1 MKRSL
6 KRLVAVFMLF
16 LHIEGSNK
24 RYLTIRNN
32 KNVITGEEGRLL
44 AESILSRT
52 RYIIDIIIKVEIKM
66 DNIRI
71 REDKNRLIIKKGW
84 IAKKFIILYFVIVA
98 SVLLLYVNSSL
109 PSDEFKRKYPYV
121 IFFIR
126 FSAVSIYFLYLNRDI
141 KANFILESIDIDFIN
156 RKISLQ
162 LHKRNKILDFKE
174 VKKINI
180 RDIKNI
186 DAEKNPK
193 EKYTLEFII
202 NEDSSKYLWGF
213 ALSESKAQEIKEKLL
228 KIFREEASYEVS

>member
-1 MKRSL
+1 
-6 KRLVAVFMLF
+6 
-16 LHIEGSNK
+16 
-24 RYLTIRNN
+24 
-32 KNVITGEEGRLL
+32 
-44 AESILSRT
+44 
-52 RYIIDIIIKVEIKM
+52 M

-71 REDKNRLIIKKGW
+71 REDKNKLIIKKGW
-84 IAKKFIILYFVIVA
+84 IAKKFIILYFIIIAIVF
-98 SVLLLYVNSSL
+98 LKYIHSSL
-109 PSDEFKRKYPYV
+109 SNNEIER
-121 IFFIR
+121 IFIR

-141 KANFILESIDIDFIN
+141 KANFILESIDVDFIN

>member
-1 MKRSL
+1 
-6 KRLVAVFMLF
+6 
-16 LHIEGSNK
+16 
-24 RYLTIRNN
+24 
-32 KNVITGEEGRLL
+32 
-44 AESILSRT
+44 
-52 RYIIDIIIKVEIKM
+52 M
-66 DNIRI
+66 DNIRM
-71 REDKNRLIIKKGW
+71 RKNENKLIIKKGW
-84 IAKKFIILYFVIVA
+84 IAKKFIILYFIIIAIVF
-98 SVLLLYVNSSL
+98 LKYIYSSL
-109 PSDEFKRKYPYV
+109 SNNEIER
-121 IFFIR
+121 IFIR

-141 KANFILESIDIDFIN
+141 KANFILESIDVDFIN

-174 VKKINI
+174 IKKINI

>member
-1 MKRSL
+1 
-6 KRLVAVFMLF
+6 
-16 LHIEGSNK
+16 
-24 RYLTIRNN
+24 
-32 KNVITGEEGRLL
+32 
-44 AESILSRT
+44 
-52 RYIIDIIIKVEIKM
+52 M

-84 IAKKFIILYFVIVA
+84 VAKKFIILYFIIIAIVF
-98 SVLLLYVNSSL
+98 LKYIHSSL
-109 PSDEFKRKYPYV
+109 SNNEIER
-121 IFFIR
+121 IFIR

-141 KANFILESIDIDFIN
+141 KANFILESIDVDFIN

>member
-1 MKRSL
+1 
-6 KRLVAVFMLF
+6 
-16 LHIEGSNK
+16 
-24 RYLTIRNN
+24 
-32 KNVITGEEGRLL
+32 
-44 AESILSRT
+44 
-52 RYIIDIIIKVEIKM
+52 M

-84 IAKKFIILYFVIVA
+84 IAKKFIILYFIIIAIVF
-98 SVLLLYVNSSL
+98 LRYIHSSL
-109 PSDEFKRKYPYV
+109 SNNEIER
-121 IFFIR
+121 IFIR

-141 KANFILESIDIDFIN
+141 KANFILESIDVDFIN

-213 ALSESKAQEIKEKLL
+213 ALSESKVQEIKEKLL

>member
-1 MKRSL
+1 
-6 KRLVAVFMLF
+6 
-16 LHIEGSNK
+16 
-24 RYLTIRNN
+24 
-32 KNVITGEEGRLL
+32 
-44 AESILSRT
+44 
-52 RYIIDIIIKVEIKM
+52 M

-84 IAKKFIILYFVIVA
+84 IAKKFIILYFIIIAIVF
-98 SVLLLYVNSSL
+98 LRYIHSSL
-109 PSDEFKRKYPYV
+109 SNNEIER
-121 IFFIR
+121 IFIR

-141 KANFILESIDIDFIN
+141 KANFILESIDVDFIN

-193 EKYTLEFII
+193 EK
-202 NEDSSKYLWGF
+202 
-213 ALSESKAQEIKEKLL
+213 
-228 KIFREEASYEVS
+228 

>member
-1 MKRSL
+1 
-6 KRLVAVFMLF
+6 
-16 LHIEGSNK
+16 
-24 RYLTIRNN
+24 
-32 KNVITGEEGRLL
+32 
-44 AESILSRT
+44 
-52 RYIIDIIIKVEIKM
+52 M

-84 IAKKFIILYFVIVA
+84 IAKKFIILYFIIIAIVF
-98 SVLLLYVNSSL
+98 LRYIHSSL
-109 PSDEFKRKYPYV
+109 SNNEIER
-121 IFFIR
+121 IFIR

-141 KANFILESIDIDFIN
+141 KANFILESIDVDFIN
-156 RKISLQ
+156 RKINLQ

>member
-1 MKRSL
+1 
-6 KRLVAVFMLF
+6 
-16 LHIEGSNK
+16 
-24 RYLTIRNN
+24 
-32 KNVITGEEGRLL
+32 
-44 AESILSRT
+44 
-52 RYIIDIIIKVEIKM
+52 M

-71 REDKNRLIIKKGW
+71 RKNKNKLIIKKGW
-84 IAKKFIILYFVIVA
+84 VAKKFIILYFVIVA
-98 SVLLLYVNSSL
+98 IVFLKYIHSSL
-109 PSDEFKRKYPYV
+109 SNNEIER
-121 IFFIR
+121 IFIR
-126 FSAVSIYFLYLNRDI
+126 FSAISIYFLYLNRDI

>member
-1 MKRSL
+1 
-6 KRLVAVFMLF
+6 
-16 LHIEGSNK
+16 
-24 RYLTIRNN
+24 
-32 KNVITGEEGRLL
+32 
-44 AESILSRT
+44 
-52 RYIIDIIIKVEIKM
+52 M

-84 IAKKFIILYFVIVA
+84 IAKKFIILYFIIIAIVF
-98 SVLLLYVNSSL
+98 LKYIHSSL
-109 PSDEFKRKYPYV
+109 SNNEIER
-121 IFFIR
+121 IFIR

-141 KANFILESIDIDFIN
+141 KANFILESIDVDFIN

-213 ALSESKAQEIKEKLL
+213 ALSESKAQEIKRKVV
-228 KIFREEASYEVS
+228 KNIQRGS

>member
-1 MKRSL
+1 
-6 KRLVAVFMLF
+6 
-16 LHIEGSNK
+16 
-24 RYLTIRNN
+24 
-32 KNVITGEEGRLL
+32 
-44 AESILSRT
+44 
-52 RYIIDIIIKVEIKM
+52 M
-66 DNIRI
+66 DNIRM
-71 REDKNRLIIKKGW
+71 RKNENKLIIKKGW
-84 IAKKFIILYFVIVA
+84 IAQKFIILYFIIVA
-98 SVLLLYVNSSL
+98 IVFLKYIYSSL
-109 PSDEFKRKYPYV
+109 SNNEIER
-121 IFFIR
+121 IFIR
-126 FSAVSIYFLYLNRDI
+126 FSAVSIYFLY
-141 KANFILESIDIDFIN
+141 IN

>member
-1 MKRSL
+1 
-6 KRLVAVFMLF
+6 
-16 LHIEGSNK
+16 
-24 RYLTIRNN
+24 
-32 KNVITGEEGRLL
+32 
-44 AESILSRT
+44 
-52 RYIIDIIIKVEIKM
+52 M

-84 IAKKFIILYFVIVA
+84 IAKKFIVLYFIIIAIVF
-98 SVLLLYVNSSL
+98 LKYIHSSL
-109 PSDEFKRKYPYV
+109 SNNEIER
-121 IFFIR
+121 IFIR

-141 KANFILESIDIDFIN
+141 KANFILESIDVDFIN

-174 VKKINI
+174 IKKINI

>member
-1 MKRSL
+1 
-6 KRLVAVFMLF
+6 
-16 LHIEGSNK
+16 
-24 RYLTIRNN
+24 
-32 KNVITGEEGRLL
+32 
-44 AESILSRT
+44 
-52 RYIIDIIIKVEIKM
+52 M

-84 IAKKFIILYFVIVA
+84 IAKKFIILYFIIIAIVF
-98 SVLLLYVNSSL
+98 LRYIHSSL
-109 PSDEFKRKYPYV
+109 SNNEIER
-121 IFFIR
+121 IFIR

>member
-1 MKRSL
+1 
-6 KRLVAVFMLF
+6 
-16 LHIEGSNK
+16 
-24 RYLTIRNN
+24 
-32 KNVITGEEGRLL
+32 
-44 AESILSRT
+44 
-52 RYIIDIIIKVEIKM
+52 M

-84 IAKKFIILYFVIVA
+84 IAKKFIILYFIIIAIVF
-98 SVLLLYVNSSL
+98 LKYIHSSL
-109 PSDEFKRKYPYV
+109 SNNEIER
-121 IFFIR
+121 IFIR

-141 KANFILESIDIDFIN
+141 KANFILESIDVDFIN

-186 DAEKNPK
+186 GAEKNPK

>member
-1 MKRSL
+1 
-6 KRLVAVFMLF
+6 
-16 LHIEGSNK
+16 
-24 RYLTIRNN
+24 
-32 KNVITGEEGRLL
+32 
-44 AESILSRT
+44 
-52 RYIIDIIIKVEIKM
+52 M

-71 REDKNRLIIKKGW
+71 RKNKNKLIIKKGW
-84 IAKKFIILYFVIVA
+84 VAKKFIILYFVIVA
-98 SVLLLYVNSSL
+98 IVFLKYIHSSL
-109 PSDEFKRKYPYV
+109 SNNEIER
-121 IFFIR
+121 IFIR

-141 KANFILESIDIDFIN
+141 KVNFILESIDVDFIN

>member
-1 MKRSL
+1 M
-6 KRLVAVFMLF
+6 
-16 LHIEGSNK
+16 E
-24 RYLTIRNN
+24 
-32 KNVITGEEGRLL
+32 
-44 AESILSRT
+44 
-52 RYIIDIIIKVEIKM
+52 
-66 DNIRI
+66 NIRI

-84 IAKKFIILYFVIVA
+84 IAKKFIILYFIIIAIVF
-98 SVLLLYVNSSL
+98 LRYIHSSL
-109 PSDEFKRKYPYV
+109 SNNEIER
-121 IFFIR
+121 IFIR

-141 KANFILESIDIDFIN
+141 KANFILESIDVDFIN

>member
-1 MKRSL
+1 
-6 KRLVAVFMLF
+6 
-16 LHIEGSNK
+16 
-24 RYLTIRNN
+24 
-32 KNVITGEEGRLL
+32 
-44 AESILSRT
+44 
-52 RYIIDIIIKVEIKM
+52 M

-84 IAKKFIILYFVIVA
+84 IAKKFIILYFIIIAIVF
-98 SVLLLYVNSSL
+98 LKYIHSSL
-109 PSDEFKRKYPYV
+109 SNNEIER
-121 IFFIR
+121 IFIR

-141 KANFILESIDIDFIN
+141 KANFILESIDVNFIN

>member
-1 MKRSL
+1 
-6 KRLVAVFMLF
+6 
-16 LHIEGSNK
+16 
-24 RYLTIRNN
+24 
-32 KNVITGEEGRLL
+32 
-44 AESILSRT
+44 
-52 RYIIDIIIKVEIKM
+52 M

-84 IAKKFIILYFVIVA
+84 IAKKFIILYFIIIAIVF
-98 SVLLLYVNSSL
+98 LKYIHSSL
-109 PSDEFKRKYPYV
+109 SNNEIER
-121 IFFIR
+121 IFIR

-141 KANFILESIDIDFIN
+141 KANFILESIDVDFIN

-213 ALSESKAQEIKEKLL
+213 ALSESKVQEIKEKLL

>member
-1 MKRSL
+1 
-6 KRLVAVFMLF
+6 
-16 LHIEGSNK
+16 
-24 RYLTIRNN
+24 
-32 KNVITGEEGRLL
+32 
-44 AESILSRT
+44 
-52 RYIIDIIIKVEIKM
+52 M

-71 REDKNRLIIKKGW
+71 RKNKNRLIIKKGW
-84 IAKKFIILYFVIVA
+84 IAKKFIILYFIIIAIVF
-98 SVLLLYVNSSL
+98 LKYIHSSL
-109 PSDEFKRKYPYV
+109 SNNEIER
-121 IFFIR
+121 IFIR

-141 KANFILESIDIDFIN
+141 KANFILESIDVDFIN

-162 LHKRNKILDFKE
+162 LHKRNKISDFKE

-193 EKYTLEFII
+193 KKYTLEFII

>member
-1 MKRSL
+1 
-6 KRLVAVFMLF
+6 
-16 LHIEGSNK
+16 
-24 RYLTIRNN
+24 
-32 KNVITGEEGRLL
+32 
-44 AESILSRT
+44 
-52 RYIIDIIIKVEIKM
+52 M

-71 REDKNRLIIKKGW
+71 RKNKNRLIIKKGW
-84 IAKKFIILYFVIVA
+84 IAKKFIILYFIIIAIVF
-98 SVLLLYVNSSL
+98 LKYIYSSL
-109 PSDEFKRKYPYV
+109 SNNEIER
-121 IFFIR
+121 IFIR

-141 KANFILESIDIDFIN
+141 KANFILESIDVDFIN

-228 KIFREEASYEVS
+228 KILREEASYEVS

>member
-1 MKRSL
+1 
-6 KRLVAVFMLF
+6 
-16 LHIEGSNK
+16 
-24 RYLTIRNN
+24 
-32 KNVITGEEGRLL
+32 
-44 AESILSRT
+44 
-52 RYIIDIIIKVEIKM
+52 M

-84 IAKKFIILYFVIVA
+84 IAKKFIILYFIIIAIVF
-98 SVLLLYVNSSL
+98 LKYIHSSL
-109 PSDEFKRKYPYV
+109 SNNEIER
-121 IFFIR
+121 IFIR

-141 KANFILESIDIDFIN
+141 KANFILESIDVDFIN

-174 VKKINI
+174 IKKINI

>member
-1 MKRSL
+1 
-6 KRLVAVFMLF
+6 
-16 LHIEGSNK
+16 
-24 RYLTIRNN
+24 
-32 KNVITGEEGRLL
+32 
-44 AESILSRT
+44 
-52 RYIIDIIIKVEIKM
+52 M

-84 IAKKFIILYFVIVA
+84 VAKKFIILYFIIIAIVF
-98 SVLLLYVNSSL
+98 LKYIHSSL
-109 PSDEFKRKYPYV
+109 SNNEIER
-121 IFFIR
+121 IFIR

>member
-1 MKRSL
+1 
-6 KRLVAVFMLF
+6 
-16 LHIEGSNK
+16 
-24 RYLTIRNN
+24 
-32 KNVITGEEGRLL
+32 
-44 AESILSRT
+44 
-52 RYIIDIIIKVEIKM
+52 M

-84 IAKKFIILYFVIVA
+84 IAKKFIILYFIIIAIVF
-98 SVLLLYVNSSL
+98 LKYIHSSL
-109 PSDEFKRKYPYV
+109 SNNEIER
-121 IFFIR
+121 IFIR

-141 KANFILESIDIDFIN
+141 KANFILESIDVDFIN

>member
-1 MKRSL
+1 
-6 KRLVAVFMLF
+6 
-16 LHIEGSNK
+16 
-24 RYLTIRNN
+24 
-32 KNVITGEEGRLL
+32 
-44 AESILSRT
+44 
-52 RYIIDIIIKVEIKM
+52 M

-141 KANFILESIDIDFIN
+141 KANFILESIDADFIN

>member
-1 MKRSL
+1 
-6 KRLVAVFMLF
+6 
-16 LHIEGSNK
+16 
-24 RYLTIRNN
+24 
-32 KNVITGEEGRLL
+32 
-44 AESILSRT
+44 
-52 RYIIDIIIKVEIKM
+52 M

-84 IAKKFIILYFVIVA
+84 IAKKFIILYFIIIAIVF
-98 SVLLLYVNSSL
+98 LKYVHSSL
-109 PSDEFKRKYPYV
+109 SNNEIER
-121 IFFIR
+121 IFIR

-141 KANFILESIDIDFIN
+141 KANFILESIDVDFIN

-202 NEDSSKYLWGF
+202 NEASSKYLWGF